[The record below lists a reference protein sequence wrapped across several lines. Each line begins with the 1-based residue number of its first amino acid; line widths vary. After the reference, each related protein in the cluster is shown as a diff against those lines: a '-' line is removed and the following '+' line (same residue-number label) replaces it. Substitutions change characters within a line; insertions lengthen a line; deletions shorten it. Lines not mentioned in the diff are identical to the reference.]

1 MSRIFNLCTDFLVF
15 LTRVF
20 RTDYKRI
27 SVWVNIYAQ
36 GLVMFAAATTLLI
49 VTIIK
54 DGNDGLTAI
63 SWICIILAILQMAV
77 VVWACWRYRP
87 PLEKAFD
94 RCYLDLGNLSS
105 KIHISYT
112 MLNIVIF
119 IVIYL
124 ILLTADF
131 FLIVRP

>member
-1 MSRIFNLCTDFLVF
+1 MLGLFKLCTDFLVF

-20 RTDYKRI
+20 HTDYKRI

-36 GLVMFAAATTLLI
+36 GFVMFAAAATLFV
-49 VTIIK
+49 VTIVRYNV
-54 DGNDGLTAI
+54 DGMTVI
-63 SWICIILAILQMAV
+63 SWIGLFLSLIQMIV

-87 PLEKAFD
+87 PLDKAFD
-94 RCYLDLGNLSS
+94 RCYWDLERLAS

-112 MLNIVIF
+112 MLNVLIF

-124 ILLTADF
+124 IFLF
-131 FLIVRP
+131 FDIYLIV

>member
-1 MSRIFNLCTDFLVF
+1 MRRLFYLCTKFLVY

-20 RTDYKRI
+20 NTDYKRI

-36 GLVMFAAATTLLI
+36 GFVMFAAAVTLLI
-49 VTIIK
+49 VTLVR
-54 DGNDGLTAI
+54 GRNVGMTAV
-63 SWICIILAILQMAV
+63 SWIGLLLSLFQMVV

-87 PLEKAFD
+87 PLDKAFD
-94 RCYLDLGNLSS
+94 RCYLDLERLAF

-112 MLNIVIF
+112 LLNVLIF

-124 ILLTADF
+124 ILLFFDI
-131 FLIVRP
+131 FLIV